1 MRLDRL
7 NVDLRPRGSGQAA
20 DTGIHMLRAHWR
32 TTFAAWWC
40 IWLPLAVLCGI
51 WPGAVSNGWGA
62 LALWLC
68 KPLAERMP
76 VFVLSRAI
84 FSEPPTLPECLR
96 AWPGQIRPGLIANLT
111 IWRVIS
117 IGRAF
122 MLPIW
127 QLEGLTGRDA
137 AQRRKDLGGKGT
149 ERAASWL
156 GAWCAQFETLLAIN
170 LMALYALLNPVLQ
183 GAGLDGRGFL
193 GWFTF
198 NTWPGY
204 LSIVIAGGIIGPVYV
219 SGCFALYLN
228 RRSTLEG
235 WDLEL
240 GLRRLADR
248 LQSHGQT
255 GADPRGARKHTVTM
269 LLLGAV
275 LASTFLITPRPVLA
289 AAPAADARAAQAYIR
304 QTASAVVHAPPF
316 EVYRTTTHWALNDT
330 GTHPK
335 PTPAPTPHF
344 GAPEI
349 NESQAALIKYM
360 LIGLLVVGLLYLL
373 YRTRHLWPDR
383 FDTPQVAFEPARRI
397 GGLDVRPESLPA
409 DLAREVETLWQQQR
423 QREAMALLYRG
434 TLTGAINRYALP
446 LRESDT
452 ESDCLLQARRT
463 LASPVFTGFD
473 TITRAWQQSAWGGI
487 WPSSQEVS
495 RLCQTW
501 QQHFAL
507 RGDA

>member
-7 NVDLRPRGSGQAA
+7 NVDLRPRGHWQAA

-32 TTFAAWWC
+32 TTLAAWWC
-40 IWLPLAVLCGI
+40 VWLPLAVLCGI
-51 WPGAVSNGWGA
+51 WPGAVSSGWAA
-62 LALWLC
+62 LALWFF

-96 AWPGQIRPGLIANLT
+96 AWPGQVRPGLIANLT

-137 AQRRKDLGGKGT
+137 AQRRKDLGAKGT

-156 GAWCAQFETLLAIN
+156 GTCCAQFENLLIIN

-183 GAGLDGRGFL
+183 GTGLDGRGFL
-193 GWFTF
+193 GWFAL

-204 LSIVIAGGIIGPVYV
+204 LSIVVAAGLIGPVYV

-240 GLRRLADR
+240 GLRRLAER
-248 LQSHGQT
+248 LQHTGQT
-255 GADPRGARKHTVTM
+255 SAGTRRHTITM

-275 LASTFLITPRPVLA
+275 LAGTFVIAPRPALA
-289 AAPAADARAAQAYIR
+289 AAPAADARTAQNYIR
-304 QTASAVVHAPPF
+304 QTASAVMHAPPF
-316 EVYRTTTHWALNDT
+316 EVYRTTTRWVPNDA
-330 GTHPK
+330 GPS
-335 PTPAPTPHF
+335 PTPTPVPHI
-344 GAPEI
+344 ATPQI
-349 NESQAALIKYM
+349 NETQAAIIKYL
-360 LIGLLVVGLLYLL
+360 LIGLLVVGLVYLL
-373 YRTRHLWPDR
+373 YRTRHLWPER
-383 FDTPQVAFEPARRI
+383 AAPQLTTFEPARRI

-409 DLAREVETLWQQQR
+409 DLAREVEALWQQQR
-423 QREAMALLYRG
+423 YREAMALLYRG

-452 ESDCLLQARRT
+452 ENDCLLQARRT

-473 TITRAWQQSAWGGI
+473 AITRAWQQSAWGGI
-487 WPSSQEVS
+487 WPSGQEV
-495 RLCQTW
+495 RQLCQTW